1 MEQQNI
7 DKLRQMRLSG
17 FIAGLEEQAQ
27 HSSYSQL
34 SFEERF
40 SFLIEKEYLLR
51 QNNRLKNRLRAAKLK
66 QSVSVEDIE
75 YSAKRNLSKSAVAEF
90 SSCNWLEKKQNL
102 IITGPTG
109 VGKSFIAC
117 ALGNKACFSGYRV
130 LYLRLSDLLL
140 QLKLA
145 ESEGEYVQFISR
157 ILKFQLLIVDE
168 WLRDPL
174 SADISRKIL
183 DLIDDRYQ
191 NSSTIFCSQIPV
203 TDWHQC
209 IQDPTIADAV
219 LDRIVH
225 NSHRIELAGESM
237 RKKKGQA
244 SLRSD

>member
-1 MEQQNI
+1 MKEQTM
-7 DKLRQMRLSG
+7 DKLRQMRLPG

-27 HSSYSQL
+27 SSSYSQL

-40 SFLIEKEYLLR
+40 SFLIEKEFLLR
-51 QNNRLKNRLRAAKLK
+51 QNNRLKSRLRAAKLK
-66 QSVSVEDIE
+66 QSASVEDID
-75 YSAKRNLSKSAVAEF
+75 YSNKRNLNKSAIAEF

-109 VGKSFIAC
+109 VGKSFVAC

-130 LYLRLSDLLL
+130 LYVRLSDLLL
-140 QLKLA
+140 QIKLA
-145 ESEGEYVQFISR
+145 ESEGEYVQFINKL
-157 ILKFQLLIVDE
+157 LKFQLLIVDE

-174 SADISRKIL
+174 TADTSRKIL
-183 DLIDDRYQ
+183 DLVDDRYQ
-191 NSSTIFCSQIPV
+191 NSSTVFCSQLPV

-225 NSHRIELAGESM
+225 NSHRIGLSGESI